1 MRAAAE
7 ELGVTHGA
15 LSRHVRQ
22 LEKLLG
28 VALFERHHNRLTL
41 TSAGSRLLAAV
52 TDGFDRITEGALL
65 VDPAQMAGSLQVAA
79 TPSIVTNWLLA
90 IIGEF
95 SERYPE
101 IEVRLRRIEPRQTD
115 LSPEFDVALCYGHP
129 GGRRFVVDELFR
141 EQFFPVGSPLLIESI
156 KNLRRPADLLNYTL
170 LHDHL
175 QNWPNWLRAAAGIS
189 DPAPRSMY
197 LHDAFQAI
205 NAARRGYGIAL
216 ADRMEVYEDLKK
228 GTLIQL
234 SESTIPASSSIYI
247 VRHPDESANMKAR
260 LFTDSV
266 LEVVS
271 QVRKYG

>member
-22 LEKLLG
+22 LEKRLG
-28 VALFERHHNRLTL
+28 VELFERHHNRLTL

-65 VDPAQMAGSLQVAA
+65 VDPAQMAGLLQVAA

-101 IEVRLRRIEPRQTD
+101 IEIRLRRIEPRQTD
-115 LSPEFDVALCYGHP
+115 LSPEFDVAVCYGHP
-129 GGRRFVVDELFR
+129 GGRRLAVDELFR
-141 EQFFPVGSPLLIESI
+141 EQFFPVGSPLLIESAKDI
-156 KNLRRPADLLNYTL
+156 RLPEDLLNYPL

-175 QNWPNWLRAAAGIS
+175 QNWPKWLRAAAGIS
-189 DPAPRSMY
+189 DPAPRNMY

-216 ADRMEVYEDLKK
+216 ADRMEVYEDLKM
-228 GTLIQL
+228 GTLIKL
-234 SESTIPASSSIYI
+234 SEFTIAASTSIYI
-247 VRHPDESANMKAR
+247 VRHPGESTNLRAS
-260 LFTDSV
+260 FFVESV
-266 LEVVS
+266 LDVVS
-271 QVRKYG
+271 QVRY